1 MRTGLVC
8 VCVKAA
14 LEHFDPEKSGVLTC
28 AALEEGLRSLKLETL
43 TGDEAQR
50 LFDRYAHRAV
60 M

>member
-1 MRTGLVC
+1 VC
-8 VCVKAA
+8 DQAA

-50 LFDRYAHRAV
+50 LFDRYAHHTV